1 MPEGG
6 TGGRPRGRKRA
17 RTAIFVTVLLDLLGF
32 GMILPILPFYGQQ
45 YGASD
50 LQVGVLFASFS
61 AAQLVFAPLL
71 GRLSDRLGR
80 RPVLLVTI
88 AASAGAHL
96 VFAFAGSFTVLVA
109 ARTASGA
116 AAANFGI
123 AQAYMAD
130 VSPAGERAKA
140 MGLVGAAFG
149 LGFVLGPAFGGLLSL
164 VDRVAVPLGAAGL
177 GLVNLALASAWLPES
192 LSAELRAASRAA
204 PWLDPRRAAAVVR
217 DGTLLGLMLLLF
229 TVTFCMSMMEAT
241 VALLVQARFGWGDAE
256 TAWLFV
262 FVGVVMVA
270 AQGGLIGVAVARFGE
285 ARVIPAGIA
294 AIAAGL
300 GLLAIA
306 VSAPLLYLAA
316 ALLALGAGLN
326 APATLGLLSRQVGEE
341 RQGGTLGV
349 ARSFGALA
357 RVLGPLAGTWLFGQV
372 SPAAPYWAGASVL
385 AVAFGLAGLVL
396 RRVPAAGPA
405 AEAADAAE
413 SAEGIGSVGTA
424 PPL

>member
-1 MPEGG
+1 MKTP
-6 TGGRPRGRKRA
+6 GRKRA

-45 YGASD
+45 YGATD
-50 LQVGVLFASFS
+50 FQVGVLFASFS

-71 GRLSDRLGR
+71 GRLSDRVGR
-80 RPVLLVTI
+80 RPVLLATI
-88 AASAGAHL
+88 AASASAHL
-96 VFAFAGSFTVLVA
+96 VFAFAGSFAVLVA
-109 ARTASGA
+109 ARVASGA

-130 VSPAGERAKA
+130 VSAPGERARA

-192 LSAELRAASRAA
+192 LSPDLRAVSRAA
-204 PWLDPRRAAAVVR
+204 PWLDLRRVAAVVHS
-217 DGTLLGLMLLLF
+217 GPLFGLMLLLF

-241 VALLVQARFGWGDAE
+241 VALLVQARFGWGDVE

-270 AQGGLIGVAVARFGE
+270 TQGGLIGFAVARFGE
-285 ARVIPAGIA
+285 TRVIPAGIA

-300 GLLAIA
+300 GLLAA
-306 VSAPLLYLAA
+306 SGSVPALYLAA

-326 APATLGLLSRQVGEE
+326 APATLGLLSRLAGEGS
-341 RQGGTLGV
+341 QGGTLGV

-357 RVLGPLAGTWLFGQV
+357 RVLGPLGGTWLFGHV
-372 SPAAPYWAGASVL
+372 SPGAPYWSGGAIL
-385 AVAFGLAGLVL
+385 AVALALAGLLL
-396 RRVPAAGPA
+396 RRVPAAGRA
-405 AEAADAAE
+405 AAVEAVE
-413 SAEGIGSVGTA
+413 TA
-424 PPL
+424 PPI

>member
-1 MPEGG
+1 MPETG
-6 TGGRPRGRKRA
+6 TGGPRPERVRGRKRA

-61 AAQLVFAPLL
+61 AAQLVFAPVL
-71 GRLSDRLGR
+71 GRLSDRVGR

-88 AASAGAHL
+88 AASASAHL
-96 VFAFAGSFTVLVA
+96 VFAFAGSFAVLVA
-109 ARTASGA
+109 ARVASGA

-130 VSPAGERAKA
+130 VSARGERAKA

-177 GLVNLALASAWLPES
+177 GIVNLALASAWLPES
-192 LSAELRAASRAA
+192 LPPDVRAASRAA
-204 PWLDPRRAAAVVR
+204 PWLDLRRAAAVVH
-217 DGTLLGLMLLLF
+217 DGTLFGLMLLLF

-270 AQGGLIGVAVARFGE
+270 AQGGLIGVAVARWGE
-285 ARVIPAGIA
+285 RRVIPAGIA
-294 AIAAGL
+294 AIAGGL
-300 GLLAIA
+300 GLLAVAASPPA
-306 VSAPLLYLAA
+306 VYLAA
-316 ALLALGAGLN
+316 ALLAAGAGLN
-326 APATLGLLSRQVGEE
+326 APATLGLLSRLAGEAS
-341 RQGGTLGV
+341 QGGTLGV

-357 RVLGPLAGTWLFGQV
+357 RVLGPLAGTWLFGRS
-372 SPAAPYWAGASVL
+372 SPAAPYWSGAAILVAAL
-385 AVAFGLAGLVL
+385 ALAWLLL
-396 RRVPAAGPA
+396 RRVPADGPA
-405 AEAADAAE
+405 VEVDAADTIE
-413 SAEGIGSVGTA
+413 TA
-424 PPL
+424 RPV